1 MIQQDTFTMD
11 QRQIAIEIF
20 LAGVESVK
28 PDNLIKRYISINQ
41 NILQIEEI
49 KFDLSIIKNIYVV
62 GAGKASA
69 AMAQAMESILGSRI
83 TAGHIITKYNHS
95 VPLRFIE
102 ITEAGHPVPDEN
114 GIKGTEQILSIVNRA
129 ENDDL
134 VICLI
139 SGGGSALLAD
149 VPEECTLEDLK
160 AVNNILL
167 KTGANITEI
176 NCIRKHLSKVKGG
189 LLAKAAS
196 PARVV
201 SLILSD
207 VIGDP
212 LDVIASGP
220 TAPDPTTFAD
230 AISIIRNYKIENEIP
245 EQIYR
250 VLQEGFEKKRQET
263 LKESDEILFRTDNL
277 IIGTN
282 ILALKTAKEKAV
294 SLGYESQIMTNKL
307 DADVTDVANY
317 IVEIVKSVK
326 KEKINKKICL
336 LFSGE
341 PTVKVKGKGLGG
353 RNQHLALIAA
363 KLLKDLP
370 GITIL
375 SGGTDGTDGPT
386 DATGAVVDSLTSKN
400 ATNFHLDMEQYINN
414 FDSYHFFKQEGG
426 LIITGPTQ
434 TNVMDL
440 MVALID

>member
-1 MIQQDTFTMD
+1 MD
-11 QRQIAIEIF
+11 KREKAIGIF

-28 PDNLIKRYISINQ
+28 PDILIKRYVSINH
-41 NILQIEEI
+41 NVLQIEEI
-49 KFDLSIIKNIYVV
+49 GFDLSALKNIYVV

-69 AMAQAMESILGSRI
+69 MMAQAMESILGSRI
-83 TAGHIITKYNHS
+83 TAGHIITKYEHS
-95 VPLRFIE
+95 VPLEFIK

-114 GIKGTEQILSIVNRA
+114 GIKGTEQIMSIVKKA
-129 ENDDL
+129 GKDDL

-149 VPEECTLEDLK
+149 VPEGCTLDDLK
-160 AVNNILL
+160 SVSNILL
-167 KTGANITEI
+167 KTGADITEM

-189 LLAKAAS
+189 QLAKAAS

-230 AISIIRNYKIENEIP
+230 AISIIRKYKIESQIP

-250 VLQEGFEKKRQET
+250 VLQEGFDKKRQET
-263 LKESDEILFRTDNL
+263 LKESDEVILNTHNL

-282 ILALKTAKEKAV
+282 KLALKTAKEKAE
-294 SLGYESQIMTNKL
+294 SFGYKSEIMTNKI
-307 DADVTDVANY
+307 DGDVNDVASY
-317 IVEIVKSVK
+317 IVETAINVK
-326 KEKINKKICL
+326 KEETINKKICL
-336 LFSGE
+336 LFAGE

-353 RNQHLALIAA
+353 RNQHLALLTAGLI
-363 KLLKDLP
+363 KDFP
-370 GITIL
+370 GITLL
-375 SGGTDGTDGPT
+375 SGGTDGSDGPT
-386 DATGAVVDSLTSKN
+386 DAAGAVVDSLTAKN
-400 ATNFHLDMEQYINN
+400 ASNLHLDMEQYINN

-440 MVALID
+440 MIVLID

>member
-1 MIQQDTFTMD
+1 MNN
-11 QRQIAIEIF
+11 REKAIGIF

-28 PDNLIKRYISINQ
+28 PVNLINRYVSVSN
-41 NILQIEEI
+41 NILLIEG
-49 KFDLSIIKNIYVV
+49 LSFNLSALKNIYIV

-69 AMAQAMESILGSRI
+69 SMAKAIESILGSRI
-83 TAGHIITKYNHS
+83 TAGHIVTKYDHS
-95 VPLRFIE
+95 VPLEFVE

-114 GIKGTEQILSIVNRA
+114 GIKGTEKIMSIVNMA
-129 ENDDL
+129 EKDDL

-149 VPEECTLEDLK
+149 VPEGCTLEDLK
-160 AVNNILL
+160 TLNSILL
-167 KTGANITEI
+167 KTGANITEM

-196 PARVV
+196 PAEVV

-230 AISIIRNYKIENEIP
+230 AIAIIGKYKIGKEIP
-245 EQIYR
+245 AQIIK
-250 VLQEGFEKKRQET
+250 VLREGFEKKRSET
-263 LKESDEILFRTDNL
+263 LKENDEILLHTHNL

-282 ILALKTAKEKAV
+282 RLALKTAKEKAE
-294 SLGYESQIMTNKL
+294 SLGYDTEVITNKL
-307 DADVTDVANY
+307 DGDVFDVAGY
-317 IVEIVKSVK
+317 IIEIVKSVK
-326 KEKINKKICL
+326 KGKLQKKICL
-336 LFSGE
+336 LFAGE
-341 PTVKVKGKGLGG
+341 PTVKVKGTGSGG
-353 RNQHLALIAA
+353 RNQHLALVAA

-386 DATGAVVDSLTSKN
+386 DAAGAVVDSNTSGN
-400 ATNFHLDMEQYINN
+400 SLWLNLDMDKYIEN
-414 FDSYHFFKQEGG
+414 FDSYNFFKQEGG

-440 MVALID
+440 MVVLLD

>member
-1 MIQQDTFTMD
+1 MD
-11 QRQIAIEIF
+11 KRQIAIEIF

-41 NILQIEEI
+41 NALQIEEI
-49 KFDLSIIKNIYVV
+49 TFDLSIIKNIYVV

-69 AMAQAMESILGSRI
+69 AMAQTMESILGYRI
-83 TAGHIITKYNHS
+83 TAGHIITKYEHS
-95 VPLRFIE
+95 VPLKFIE

-114 GIKGTEQILSIVNRA
+114 GIKGTEHIISIVNRA
-129 ENDDL
+129 EKDDL

-160 AVNNILL
+160 AVNSILL
-167 KTGANITEI
+167 KTGANITEM

-230 AISIIRNYKIENEIP
+230 AISIIRNYKIEDEIP
-245 EQIYR
+245 KQIYR

-263 LKESDEILFRTDNL
+263 LKESDEILLHTNNL

-282 ILALKTAKEKAV
+282 ILALKTAKEKAET
-294 SLGYESQIMTNKL
+294 LGYESEIMTNKL
-307 DADVTDVANY
+307 DGDVADVTKYILEVA
-317 IVEIVKSVK
+317 KSVK
-326 KEKINKKICL
+326 KKKINKKICL
-336 LFSGE
+336 LFAGE
-341 PTVKVKGKGLGG
+341 PTIKVKGKGLGG

-386 DATGAVVDSLTSKN
+386 DATGAVVDSFTSQHASN
-400 ATNFHLDMEQYINN
+400 LHLDMEQYINN
-414 FDSYHFFKQEGG
+414 CDSYNFFKQEGG